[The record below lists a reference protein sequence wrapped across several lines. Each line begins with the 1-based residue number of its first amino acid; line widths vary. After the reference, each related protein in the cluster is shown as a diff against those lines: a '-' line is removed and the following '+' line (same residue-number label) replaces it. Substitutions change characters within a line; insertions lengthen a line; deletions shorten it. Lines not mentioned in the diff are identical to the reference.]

1 MKKKKYTFKPI
12 DQQLN
17 VSKSK
22 IYLKIELGTF
32 LFCKI
37 VLRLCIKKIT
47 SIKNNFLNLKLKLN
61 LKLLLSLHL
70 IL

>member
-47 SIKNNFLNLKLKLN
+47 SIKNNFLNLKL
-61 LKLLLSLHL
+61 
-70 IL
+70 